1 MDNYVKEFLMEMF
14 LDNDGISTIN
24 RLIVATTDV
33 IVENT
38 ESLSAFTE
46 LLNKE
51 HLQTVRDIDCC
62 GAAPSPPVQKK
73 RQKLDIE
80 HTVLNYSDSE
90 YFDIFKMRRSTMQAG
105 LYFLTM

>member
-1 MDNYVKEFLMEMF
+1 MDNFEKEFVMEMF
-14 LDNDGISTIN
+14 LESDSISTIN
-24 RLIVATTDV
+24 RLIIATTDV

-51 HLQTVRDIDCC
+51 HLHTVRDIEIC
-62 GAAPSPPVQKK
+62 GAAPSPSIQKK
-73 RQKLDIE
+73 RQKVNIE

-90 YFDIFKMRRSTMQAG
+90 YFDIFKMRRSTVQVSS
-105 LYFLTM
+105 FFRS